1 MDTSKKE
8 LIIRSSATEFLIF
21 EQQTNGNGP
30 EVICQDGTLWMSQRM
45 MGLLFDVESNTIT
58 YHLSEIYKIGE
69 LEQISTTRKF
79 RVVQQEG
86 NRSVKRE
93 IDHYNLDAIISVGYR
108 VNSVKAT
115 QFRRWATQVLSQYT
129 QKGYVIDRKRM
140 ENGAFLNE
148 DYFEEL
154 LEEIREIRL
163 SERRFYQ
170 KLTDIY
176 ATSMDYDKD
185 APITRLFFSK
195 IQNQLHYAV
204 SHQTAAEI
212 IYSRADSTKTHMGLS
227 TWKKAP
233 DGKILKSDVSIAKNY
248 LSKEELEDL
257 GLIVNAIL
265 DFAEARAK
273 RQIPMTMQDWSERM
287 EKYLLADDRDL
298 LTDAG
303 KISMEIAKDHAE
315 SEYEKYRIVQ
325 DCIFKSDYDK
335 YLLELEDCAL
345 EMNKDIRVK
354 HVEKSAEPMSTPLKS
369 KQTQKRKSTGLEW

>member
-1 MDTSKKE
+1 MAKNE
-8 LIIRSSATEFLIF
+8 LTIRSSAAEFLIF
-21 EQQTNGNGP
+21 EEQSHADGA
-30 EVICQDGTLWMSQRM
+30 EVVYQDGTLWMSQRM
-45 MGLLFDVESNTIT
+45 MGLLFDVEPNTIT
-58 YHLSEIYKIGE
+58 YHLGEIYKTGE
-69 LEQISTTRKF
+69 LEQVSTTRKI

-86 NRSVKRE
+86 KRNVNRE

-108 VNSVKAT
+108 VNSIKAT
-115 QFRRWATQVLSQYT
+115 QFRRWATQVLSKYS

-185 APITRLFFSK
+185 SPMTKQFFAR

-212 IYSRADSTKTHMGLS
+212 IYTRADSTKNHMGLS
-227 TWKKAP
+227 VWKKAP
-233 DGKILKSDVSIAKNY
+233 DGKILKSDVTIAKNY
-248 LSKEELEDL
+248 LSKEELDDL
-257 GLIVNAIL
+257 SLIVNAIL
-265 DFAEARAK
+265 DFAEARA
-273 RQIPMTMQDWSERM
+273 RRHIPMTMQDWAERM
-287 EKYLLADDRDL
+287 EKYLLSDDRDI

-315 SEYEKYRIVQ
+315 SEYEKYRIIQ
-325 DCIFKSDYDK
+325 DQLYESDFDK
-335 YLLELEDCAL
+335 LVMDAG
-345 EMNKDIRVK
+345 K
-354 HVEKSAEPMSTPLKS
+354 
-369 KQTQKRKSTGLEW
+369 